1 MRTVVPDARARAT
14 LDSPDMRAGVRGFV
28 AVSSILYINSRRTA
42 RRRVARPSR
51 AMPPKGKTNLLAA
64 RIKRVM
70 QKDEDVGKIAGPAP
84 IVMGKALELF
94 VKQLVTTA
102 NDVAVLHGSKTVNGS
117 HLKGAVAM
125 VPEAF
130 DFLSDIVEKAK
141 DLGPPPDLRA
151 VEAELKAA
159 VGGKG
164 KKRGKKEAQGSLG
177 DLDFGGGSLDADDGE
192 DETVSAK
199 RKSKA
204 KTKAKP
210 KAKGRAK
217 KVKKEEDFI
226 DDDDE
231 EFVDEMSETDEEFDA
246 DAPVEPREKPTRARS
261 SRATPKKYVDDFVDE
276 DEEDEEA
283 PVNPSAK
290 VKEEP
295 VGNLGSLDVPFAGGS
310 LAAAAPD
317 VGEDEDDYD

>member
-1 MRTVVPDARARAT
+1 
-14 LDSPDMRAGVRGFV
+14 
-28 AVSSILYINSRRTA
+28 
-42 RRRVARPSR
+42 
-51 AMPPKGKTNLLAA
+51 MPPKGKTNLLAA

-84 IVMGKALELF
+84 IVMSKALELF

-159 VGGKG
+159 VDGKGTKRGG
-164 KKRGKKEAQGSLG
+164 KKRAKKEAQGSLG
-177 DLDFGGGSLDADDGE
+177 DLDFGDGSLDADGE
-192 DETVSAK
+192 DETASTK
-199 RKSKA
+199 RTS
-204 KTKAKP
+204 KAKP

-217 KVKKEEDFI
+217 KVKKEEDDFI
-226 DDDDE
+226 DDDE

-246 DAPVEPREKPTRARS
+246 DAPVEPRAKPTRARS
-261 SRATPKKYVDDFVDE
+261 ARAKPKKYVDDFVDE
-276 DEEDEEA
+276 DEHEET
-283 PVNPSAK
+283 P

-295 VGNLGSLDVPFAGGS
+295 VGTLASLDNPFIGGS
-310 LAAAAPD
+310 LATEAPD